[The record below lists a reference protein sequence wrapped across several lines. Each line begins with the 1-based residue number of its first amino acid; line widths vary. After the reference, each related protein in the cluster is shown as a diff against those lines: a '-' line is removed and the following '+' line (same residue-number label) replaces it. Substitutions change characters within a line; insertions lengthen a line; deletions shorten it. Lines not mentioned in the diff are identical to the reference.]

1 MDTKNFCTAQTI
13 REKTQLKL
21 NSTKCEI
28 GCLLEGEEGDS
39 YYHQIELS
47 DDEIKTI
54 IALLR
59 FSIDACPENLPEHKI
74 EIDTVNNLIS
84 KFEHILK

>member
-1 MDTKNFCTAQTI
+1 MNQTI
-13 REKTQLKL
+13 WQKTQMKLKSKEYTCVVYL
-21 NSTKCEI
+21 M
-28 GCLLEGEEGDS
+28 EEKILIN
-39 YYHQIELS
+39 HQIELS

-59 FSIDACPENLPEHKI
+59 FSIDACPIENLPEHKI

-84 KFEHILK
+84 KFEQTLK